1 MVIAKLSRT
10 DPTPLYAQVKQ
21 RLLEL
26 IAAGE
31 IKPGDR
37 LPSEPE
43 LEQAF
48 QVSRITIRRALS
60 DLAAAGYLKRQPGTG
75 TVLTQSR
82 IRRDSGKIGG
92 LRDELIAQGYAVE
105 KRILE
110 YRTGPIDPQ
119 DCEPTGISNGSH
131 VLYARQLLSANGVP
145 VMLTASHHVVP
156 EHVRPTAEEIA
167 ADSLFTILKHHGLT
181 VKRAERTIE
190 AVLPTAEDAALLEMP
205 TTAPA
210 LLVELHAFDAQDTL
224 RSYVRS
230 VYRGDRYKYFHS
242 IEP

>member
-1 MVIAKLSRT
+1 MPKLSRS

-21 RLLEL
+21 RLLER
-26 IAAGE
+26 IAAGD

-43 LEQAF
+43 LEEAF
-48 QVSRITIRRALS
+48 QVSRITIRRALG

-75 TVLTQSR
+75 TVVTQSR

-92 LRDELIAQGYAVE
+92 LRNELIAQGYSVE

-110 YRTGPIDPQ
+110 HRAGPIDPD
-119 DCEPTGISNGSH
+119 DCGRTGISNGAH
-131 VLYARQLLSANGVP
+131 VLYVRQLLVANGVP
-145 VMLTASHHVVP
+145 VMLSASHHVVP
-156 EHVRPTAEEIA
+156 ERVRPTAEEIA
-167 ADSLFTILKHHGLT
+167 ADSLFTILQHHGLT
-181 VKRAERTIE
+181 VMRAERTIE
-190 AVLPTAEDAALLEMP
+190 AVLPTAEEAALLEMP
-205 TTAPA
+205 CTAPA
-210 LLVELHAFDAQDTL
+210 LLVELHAYDAEEHL